1 MAVQDR
7 EVQLGAQGRI
17 VVPATL
23 RKDMGLKPGDR
34 LIARREGDC
43 LILEP
48 RSVIRNRLQQRF
60 STVPGQANLVDEL
73 IAERRREAQ
82 AESDLL

>member
-1 MAVQDR
+1 MAVNDR
-7 EVQLGAQGRI
+7 EIQMGAQGRI

-23 RKDMGLKPGDR
+23 RRELGLKPGDR

-48 RSVIRNRLQQRF
+48 GSVVRNRLQQRF
-60 STVPGQANLVDEL
+60 SAVPGQASLVDEL
-73 IAERRREAQ
+73 IAERRREAR
-82 AESDLL
+82 AEAGLA

>member
-1 MAVQDR
+1 MASRDR

-17 VVPATL
+17 VVPAAL
-23 RKDMGLKPGDR
+23 RKEMGLKPGDC
-34 LIARREGDC
+34 LIARRDGDC

-48 RSVIRNRLQQRF
+48 ASVIRNRLQQRF
-60 STVPGQANLVDEL
+60 RNVPGQTSLVDEL

-82 AESDLL
+82 VEAGLF

>member
-1 MAVQDR
+1 MRTRDR

-17 VVPATL
+17 VIPAAL

-34 LIARREGDC
+34 LTARRDGDS

-48 RSVIRNRLQQRF
+48 SSVIRNRLQQRF
-60 STVPGQANLVDEL
+60 RDVPRETSLVDEL
-73 IAERRREAQ
+73 IDERRREAR
-82 AESDLL
+82 AEADLP